1 MEQKLRHTIRCLS
14 SKLNTSDALVRNLRS
29 AHAVQMSGLQA
40 ALAAAQI
47 AYTNVVGE
55 QIMLKRSL
63 ALYQQCQGEASATIA
78 GLRKELAAERAVNDT
93 CVGMMNRL
101 EEIMRI
107 LASDEWHANHSISE
121 LNQVQLIVYS
131 GMCLTENAACMHYVR
146 ECAMHKRELDEYN
159 CCVCMSARKD
169 IVLVPCRHT
178 MCSACASCIDS
189 CPLCREE
196 VTQMIEF
203 RL

>member
-63 ALYQQCQGEASATIA
+63 ALYQQCQGEAYSFSVPVAT
-78 GLRKELAAERAVNDT
+78 L
-93 CVGMMNRL
+93 
-101 EEIMRI
+101 
-107 LASDEWHANHSISE
+107 
-121 LNQVQLIVYS
+121 
-131 GMCLTENAACMHYVR
+131 
-146 ECAMHKRELDEYN
+146 
-159 CCVCMSARKD
+159 
-169 IVLVPCRHT
+169 
-178 MCSACASCIDS
+178 
-189 CPLCREE
+189 
-196 VTQMIEF
+196 
-203 RL
+203 